1 MIEGGEK
8 MSSVII
14 ELLKKIRGGGDKENN
29 RVSNSIC

>member
-14 ELLKKIRGGGDKENN
+14 ELLKKIRGGDKENN